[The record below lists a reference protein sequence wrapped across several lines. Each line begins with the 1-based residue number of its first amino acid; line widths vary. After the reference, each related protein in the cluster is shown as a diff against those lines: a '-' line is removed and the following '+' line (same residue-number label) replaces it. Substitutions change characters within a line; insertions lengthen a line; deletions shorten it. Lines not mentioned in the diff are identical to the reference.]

1 MRVRSFAILVAACG
15 TALFAQKP
23 VTIHLAGDSTMAI
36 KTERARPETGWGE
49 AFGEFLDPAKFAIDN
64 RAVNGRSAKSFI
76 AEGRWQ
82 ALLDATKPGD
92 WVFVQF
98 GHNDEKET
106 SPDPDAP
113 LADFRRNLQRFVKEV
128 RAKGATPLLFTPVMR
143 RRYDDN
149 GQFFDT
155 HGEYPGVVRQVA
167 KELDAD
173 LIDLHAKTGD
183 LLRQQGPEASRA
195 LFLML
200 KRGEHPNYPDGVED
214 NTHFSPKGAR
224 AVAQLASGP
233 FLEIVAKRTGGT
245 R

>member
-1 MRVRSFAILVAACG
+1 MRIRRLAILIAGLAVEA
-15 TALFAQKP
+15 FSQKP
-23 VTIHLAGDSTMAI
+23 VTIHMAGDSTMAI
-36 KTERARPETGWGE
+36 KTDRARPETGWGE

-64 RAVNGRSAKSFI
+64 RAMNGRSAKSFI

-106 SPDPDAP
+106 GPNA
-113 LADFRRNLQRFVKEV
+113 LVDFRRDLQRFVREV
-128 RAKGATPLLFTPVMR
+128 RAKGATPVLLTPVMR
-143 RRYDDN
+143 RRYDEN

-155 HGEYPGVVRQVA
+155 HGDYPDIARSVSG
-167 KELDAD
+167 ELDVD

-183 LLRQQGPEASRA
+183 LMRQQGPDSSRA

-200 KRGEHPNYPDGVED
+200 KPGENPNYPDGVED

-224 AVAQLASGP
+224 AVAQLAAGP
-233 FLEIVAKRTGGT
+233 FLAIVAKHPGGT

>member
-1 MRVRSFAILVAACG
+1 
-15 TALFAQKP
+15 
-23 VTIHLAGDSTMAI
+23 
-36 KTERARPETGWGE
+36 
-49 AFGEFLDPAKFAIDN
+49 
-64 RAVNGRSAKSFI
+64 VNGRSAKSFI

-233 FLEIVAKRTGGT
+233 FLEIVAKRTWGT